1 MSCLWD
7 TSRPKPSVNDLLIGL
22 QHVLS
27 QAKSRMKERL
37 ILFVR
42 GVRVEMVEYSAEYI
56 HPPDVWYDFGG
67 LLAIIIVCTV
77 SATGLLRRRMWARWL
92 TLILATVPLCAV
104 VVEKAIYKR
113 HPGFDFTPMFLT
125 SSIWALVPIGLWWWL
140 VLTRKRVMAQFVEK
154 SLQS

>member
-1 MSCLWD
+1 MNNESSTKLP
-7 TSRPKPSVNDLLIGL
+7 TLAVIAVAAFQFLIAAL
-22 QHVLS
+22 
-27 QAKSRMKERL
+27 AL

-42 GVRVEMVEYSAEYI
+42 GVRVEMAEYSAEYI

-77 SATGLLRRRMWARWL
+77 SATGLLRRRMWAWWL